1 MPYDILIIEDETDL
15 GNVISAYLK
24 LRGFSVLWFKTATET
39 LDYYAANPLD
49 NKLVIVDVQLP
60 DLNGFELA
68 AELVK
73 INPNQP
79 FFFLTAHNE
88 KQDRLR
94 GLKIGA
100 IDYISKPFEIEE
112 LVLRMANIINKFSPG
127 PKTSA
132 PSKSDYIIMGDIR
145 YKKDQ
150 LFVLMPDGKE
160 ISLTVRESEV
170 LDQLAGNINQVVKKK
185 DLLLSLWGND
195 DYFNGKSLEVFIS
208 RLRRLFRASNQV
220 SIENVYGLGYILK
233 VNKYGGN
240 VPFEQEKNIG

>member
-1 MPYDILIIEDETDL
+1 MSYDIVIIEDETDL
-15 GNVISAYLK
+15 GNVISEYLK
-24 LRGFSVLWFKTATET
+24 LRGFTVIWYQTASEA
-39 LDYYAANPLD
+39 LEYYAVNELA

-60 DLNGFELA
+60 DMNGFDLA
-68 AELVK
+68 AEIVK

-112 LVLRMANIINKFSPG
+112 LVLRIRNIINKFSNNPA
-127 PKTSA
+127 TL
-132 PSKSDYIIMGDIR
+132 SDAALKFISIGDIR
-145 YKKDQ
+145 YQKEQ
-150 LFVLMPDGKE
+150 LYVLLPDDKE
-160 ISLTVRESEV
+160 ISLTVREAEV
-170 LDQLAGNINQVVKKK
+170 LNHLVSNVNQVVKKK
-185 DLLLSLWGND
+185 DLLTALWGND

-208 RLRRLFRASNQV
+208 RIRRLFKASDQV

-233 VNKYGGN
+233 VK
-240 VPFEQEKNIG
+240 ER

>member
-1 MPYDILIIEDETDL
+1 MSYDIVIIEDETDL
-15 GNVISAYLK
+15 GNVISEYLK
-24 LRGFSVLWFKTATET
+24 LRGFTVIWYQTASEA
-39 LDYYAANPLD
+39 LEYYAVNELA

-60 DLNGFELA
+60 DMNGFDLA
-68 AELVK
+68 AEIVK

-112 LVLRMANIINKFSPG
+112 LVLRIRNIINKFSNNPA
-127 PKTSA
+127 TI
-132 PSKSDYIIMGDIR
+132 SDAALKFISIGDIR
-145 YKKDQ
+145 YQKEQ
-150 LFVLMPDGKE
+150 LYVLLPDDKE
-160 ISLTVRESEV
+160 ISLTVREAEV
-170 LDQLAGNINQVVKKK
+170 LNHLVSNVNQVVRKK
-185 DLLLSLWGND
+185 DLLTALWGND

-208 RLRRLFRASNQV
+208 RIRRLFKASDQV

-233 VNKYGGN
+233 VK
-240 VPFEQEKNIG
+240 ER

>member
-1 MPYDILIIEDETDL
+1 MLNDIIIIEDETDL
-15 GNVISAYLK
+15 GNVISSYLK
-24 LRGFSVLWFKTATET
+24 LRGFSVQWFKTATAA
-39 LDYYAANPLD
+39 LDYYAANPVN

-60 DLNGFELA
+60 DLNGFDLA

-112 LVLRMANIINKFSPG
+112 LVLRIVNIINKFSPD
-127 PKTSA
+127 PKA
-132 PSKSDYIIMGDIR
+132 PAMAKAGYINLGDIR
-145 YKKDQ
+145 YQKDQ
-150 LFVLMPDGKE
+150 LFVSMPDGKE
-160 ISLTVRESEV
+160 ISLTVREAEV
-170 LDQLAGNINQVVKKK
+170 LDHLAGHINQVVKKK
-185 DLLLSLWGND
+185 DLLLALWGND

-233 VNKYGGN
+233 VDK
-240 VPFEQEKNIG
+240 